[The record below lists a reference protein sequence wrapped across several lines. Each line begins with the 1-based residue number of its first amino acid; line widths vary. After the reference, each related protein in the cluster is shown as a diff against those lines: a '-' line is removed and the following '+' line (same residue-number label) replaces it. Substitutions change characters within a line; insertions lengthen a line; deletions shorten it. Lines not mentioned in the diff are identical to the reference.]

1 MLYEGVF
8 RKHYTGII
16 LSSKQQRASLTLFSQ
31 LLEHPWMLVMSIW
44 TRKLRKLTRPTKV
57 PKMKRTLSSLVR
69 VSICG
74 LVVLYA
80 LEEMRRRVKSESHFH
95 WFCKLML
102 SYLSLALTPLFAW
115 MPASLKSTTNRKP
128 VIPLVTIRGLSSF
141 QRRRSRFGKTL

>member
-44 TRKLRKLTRPTKV
+44 TRKLRKLMRPTKV

-80 LEEMRRRVKSESHFH
+80 LEEMRR
-95 WFCKLML
+95 
-102 SYLSLALTPLFAW
+102 
-115 MPASLKSTTNRKP
+115 
-128 VIPLVTIRGLSSF
+128 
-141 QRRRSRFGKTL
+141 